1 MNKLTLLIGIPGSG
15 KTTYAN
21 KNKKENEIILSSDTI
36 RQELFGNESSQ
47 QDNELVFNTLY
58 SKAREYLQK
67 GTDVIIDATNINS
80 YYRHQTLKHFKDL
93 NIQKVAIVFDTPI
106 KTCIQRDKKRN
117 RTVGLAVI
125 EKMISRYQVPTEQEG
140 FDKIFIFAN
149 NELKPLNNNEKVY

>member
-58 SKAREYLQK
+58 SKEREYFSFP
-67 GTDVIIDATNINS
+67 N
-80 YYRHQTLKHFKDL
+80 
-93 NIQKVAIVFDTPI
+93 AIT
-106 KTCIQRDKKRN
+106 
-117 RTVGLAVI
+117 
-125 EKMISRYQVPTEQEG
+125 
-140 FDKIFIFAN
+140 
-149 NELKPLNNNEKVY
+149 